1 MPGEEPLRLG
11 GLGRQAPPLS
21 AGAQPHTAAPGPGS
35 GRPSS
40 RGAALVFAHVSQPL
54 AWFLRSPT
62 QERSPAPLEGKP
74 RAAGESRGSS
84 PGTWDEPSP
93 RLKRPQGASCS
104 SPAPFPRVSC
114 REPAVRMDFPPR
126 SACRSGRTEG
136 GPAVPC
142 EPSPPTRG
150 AHQRARC
157 RWSCRR
163 QMWPEG
169 AAGAA
174 GG

>member
-11 GLGRQAPPLS
+11 GLGRQAPPAVCRGPAS
-21 AGAQPHTAAPGPGS
+21 HSCPGAGKRQTLLRRSRSCIRPRFAASCVVSEVAYTREKPCPARGQTQSGWGEPGE
-35 GRPSS
+35 
-40 RGAALVFAHVSQPL
+40 L
-54 AWFLRSPT
+54 AWDLGRTFPTSQTSPGRFLFKSSSFPPGFLQGT
-62 QERSPAPLEGKP
+62 SCEDGLSPAVPVGREEQ
-74 RAAGESRGSS
+74 RA
-84 PGTWDEPSP
+84 
-93 RLKRPQGASCS
+93 
-104 SPAPFPRVSC
+104 
-114 REPAVRMDFPPR
+114 
-126 SACRSGRTEG
+126 